1 MEPLDRS
8 IDLTQTCATI
18 CLRTQPWLEIAAL
31 ALPRYNAIVRHV
43 GRQLGVCVIDFD
55 RLLWGGELLHRGSG
69 GGGDGYTG
77 NASQL
82 WEAGQGAYFI
92 DVAHPT
98 AGRSRRPL
106 PRTSCPTRFF
116 AGRTARVESL

>member
-1 MEPLDRS
+1 
-8 IDLTQTCATI
+8 
-18 CLRTQPWLEIAAL
+18 LEIAAL

-55 RLLWGGELLHRGSG
+55 RLLWGGELLRLGSG

-82 WEAGQGAYFI
+82 WEAGRGAYFV
-92 DVAHPT
+92 DVARPT
-98 AGRSRRPL
+98 AEVSSALAAHILSTRLFAVPRAATHALRR
-106 PRTSCPTRFF
+106 
-116 AGRTARVESL
+116 